1 MFKPVTIGYYKQVRN
16 NPRCVAKADL
26 LAGMAVTIDEAE
38 REAKLPTTDTAKG
51 DLWIVSNIIDKPE
64 IRNKDDFKINSG
76 EYVRA
81 DLLADARELLIELDS
96 SVIKDTSVEVGDT
109 LVANSNGKWEVKAD
123 IAGYKIYLEVI
134 ELSTFGG
141 SGVVAL
147 VKVAD

>member
-26 LAGMAVTIDEAE
+26 LAGMAVTIDEAK

-81 DLLADARELLIELDS
+81 DLLVDARELLIELDS
-96 SVIKDTSVEVGDT
+96 SVIKDTSVKVGDT
-109 LVANSNGKWEVKAD
+109 LVANSNGK
-123 IAGYKIYLEVI
+123 
-134 ELSTFGG
+134 G
-141 SGVVAL
+141 S
-147 VKVAD
+147 KSRYS